1 MIYPLSWASQYS
13 VVYKT
18 GWWKIAQFQPDAW
31 LCGSSS
37 PCFIGIIPQVLAG
50 QTCQDRSDSKK
61 STSKQLATN
70 QSLLLFGTDYGSY
83 RNSSWSVL
91 VLWIMA
97 QMMQMKVQLAA
108 VRWSST
114 SPIDDLLPAIFT
126 CHMTVFLLGIYDMTG
141 LGNAA
146 RMPNRARLKRAPLG
160 CHILL
165 IRLDRLVPCF
175 FWVIHGSN
183 NGNGKSE

>member
-1 MIYPLSWASQYS
+1 MIYPEWWASQYS

-37 PCFIGIIPQVLAG
+37 PCFIGIIPQQFWPDKPAKTD
-50 QTCQDRSDSKK
+50 QIRKK
-61 STSKQLATN
+61 ALPNSWLQINHYFS
-70 QSLLLFGTDYGSY
+70 GTDYGSY

-91 VLWIMA
+91 NIWIMA

-114 SPIDDLLPAIFT
+114 SPIDDLLLPSYF
-126 CHMTVFLLGIYDMTG
+126 HLPYDSLFVGYLRYDRLGLLGCRTEPGWND
-141 LGNAA
+141 
-146 RMPNRARLKRAPLG
+146 RPLA
-160 CHILL
+160 
-165 IRLDRLVPCF
+165 VPCF
-175 FWVIHGSN
+175 FWVIYGSN
-183 NGNGKSE
+183 NGSGKSE